1 MAIMCFCIWYFE
13 GIQWQP
19 CAQEKIVWATAS
31 KLLFPLHLTSANL
44 PVIAIT
50 RHTPLPHTISMMY
63 HTIQCIPYYLHLGFG
78 NKSSQKPLDS
88 TLPQYPIWSNIL
100 PTKALNT
107 AKKINKLTTDHSVTL
122 HWLMHLNVRK
132 YIIVYREP
140 IRLSNI
146 SKGTDSRVERLCQNK
161 IIYQILKG

>member
-1 MAIMCFCIWYFE
+1 MKQAKYLKFKVKSGGHFSNFLQNTNNCGGAFMAHMCFCIWYFE

-63 HTIQCIPYYLHLGFG
+63 HSTYHTICIQDQRTNHHR
-78 NKSSQKPLDS
+78 NHQTPLCHS
-88 TLPQYPIWSNIL
+88 IQWSNIL

-107 AKKINKLTTDHSVTL
+107 AKKINKLTTASNCL
-122 HWLMHLNVRK
+122 GKCILM
-132 YIIVYREP
+132 
-140 IRLSNI
+140 
-146 SKGTDSRVERLCQNK
+146 
-161 IIYQILKG
+161 